1 MKNTIWELIVGKFRI
16 SFVIKQHLH
25 TKFDEV
31 FSERIKS
38 LYYTITKEPFIRPCK
53 VFGSSTAG

>member
-38 LYYTITKEPFIRPCK
+38 VLHYH
-53 VFGSSTAG
+53 